1 MSDRWTMHETQILID
16 NYHDST
22 IEELLVKLP
31 RKTQEG
37 VNNKIKRLK
46 KAGKIVGEKTEAAK
60 KRAYQQRRRK

>member
-1 MSDRWTMHETQILID
+1 MSDRWTMHETQILIE

-22 IEELLVKLP
+22 IDELLVKLP

-46 KAGKIVGEKTEAAK
+46 KAGKIVGEKTEEAK
-60 KRAYQQRRRK
+60 KRAYEQRGRK